1 VSLFRETA
9 DVSVRPAVPGD
20 DVAMTAIQ
28 VGAWRA
34 SHTEVLGDEVLDALD
49 TVRMREQWAA
59 AISSP
64 PGPGFAVLVACA
76 GADVVGFAAVAP
88 GQVLALEVEPRHQ
101 GTARACSPPR
111 STGCAATART
121 RSSRGSSTAT
131 TPARRSSPDP
141 AWGSTAGR
149 ARSRPGCG
157 TSSSTG
163 GPPRSEPLG
172 SLRPA
177 HRRAELVTRS

>member
-34 SHTEVLGDEVLDALD
+34 AHDDVLGPDVLDALD

-64 PGPGFAVLVACA
+64 PGPGFGVLVACD
-76 GADVVGFAAVAP
+76 GPDVVGFAAVGP
-88 GQVLALEVEPRHQ
+88 GQLVALEVEPGHQ
-101 GTARACSPPR
+101 RGGHGSRLLTAAVDRLRRDGAQEVVAWVLDGDTAREAFLGGAGLGPD
-111 STGCAATART
+111 GRT
-121 RSSRGSSTAT
+121 RTLAT
-131 TPARRSSPDP
+131 
-141 AWGSTAGR
+141 
-149 ARSRPGCG
+149 
-157 TSSSTG
+157 
-163 GPPRSEPLG
+163 GPRDVVE
-172 SLRPA
+172 
-177 HRRAELVTRS
+177 HRWSAAL